1 MKLST
6 ITTLAISALM
16 VGFGQAE
23 AQELLPYQN
32 TELSAEERAEDLV
45 SRLSLEQ
52 KVTLMQN
59 DSKAIPE
66 YGIQTYNW
74 WNEALHGAAR
84 SGLAT
89 VFPQAIGMAASF
101 DPDLV
106 RQVFEVA
113 SLEQRIKYIQARK
126 KGLVKRYSG
135 LTVWT
140 PNINIFRDPRW
151 GRGQETYGEDPFLTR
166 QMGYSVVMG
175 LQGENNEKVYEK
187 VPRGTWHK
195 YDRLH
200 ACLKHYAVH
209 SGPEYER
216 HKFNAAN
223 ISQRDLAETYLYAFE
238 NIIKTTD
245 VREVM
250 CAYNAY
256 EGKPCCGSDQL
267 LTQILRNE
275 WGYKGLV
282 VSDCGAINDFY
293 SPRYE
298 NHQIFPGDA
307 ALSSANAVLS
317 GTDVECGNAYR
328 SLPEAVR
335 RGAIREEDID
345 VSVRRLLIDRFRLGE
360 MDPDSLVSWNYIPEE
375 LLANEESNKLALKIA
390 RESMVLLKNSDHVLP
405 LEGKKVALIGANAA
419 DSLVLWGNYYGQPRH
434 SISVLEAMNNRLG
447 ADQVIYR
454 RGSNLVGDDQFES
467 RFAQC
472 TGENGNR
479 GFTVRYWNNMNREG
493 EPAVVQELTS
503 PWNLCTG
510 GATVFAPGVN
520 LRDFSA
526 QYVTTFHATAD
537 QELLLDGFINGQGEY
552 LVNGDTITKFRTGHG
567 PRPFKGSVKVEAGKD
582 YNIVINW
589 KYMGDD
595 AQINFDLGVMGK
607 LDLDRLVEE
616 TAEADVY
623 VYVGGISPSLEGEQM
638 KVPYEGFKGG
648 DRTSI
653 QLPRVQRQTLQRLHE
668 TGKPVVLVCMSGS
681 AIGLEPELQS
691 CDAILQAWYGGQ
703 QGGQAVVDVL
713 TGDYNPSG
721 RLPITF
727 YRDVEQLPDFVN
739 YDMAGHTYRY
749 FKGEPVFA
757 FGEGLSYSTFRYGD
771 ARFRTITH
779 SRARELWT
787 EDGHKASNPMN
798 HRITEAITRDYLVVV
813 PVTNTSNRDG
823 EEVVQ
828 VYLRRNDDT
837 QGPLRALRGFK
848 RVAIKAGETV
858 NVEIP
863 ITDIRTYNPETCQ
876 MEQVPGNYTIYYGS
890 SSRLSALNTINVS
903 LEFKQINNSQQGATK

>member
-1 MKLST
+1 MNIKK
-6 ITTLAISALM
+6 IATLALTTIIA
-16 VGFGQAE
+16 GFGTAE
-23 AQELLPYQN
+23 AQALLPYQN
-32 TELSAEERAEDLV
+32 HELSAEERADDLLG
-45 SRLSLEQ
+45 RLSLQQ

-59 DSKAIPE
+59 ESQAIPE
-66 YGIQTYNW
+66 FGIQTYNW

-101 DPDLV
+101 DPDLL

-126 KGLVKRYSG
+126 KGPVKRYSG

-151 GRGQETYGEDPFLTR
+151 GRGQETYGEDPYLTR

-175 LQGENNEKVYEK
+175 LQGEDSEKVYEK
-187 VPRGTWHK
+187 APKGQWHK

-216 HKFNAAN
+216 HKFNAAD

-250 CAYNAY
+250 CAYNAF

-317 GTDVECGNAYR
+317 GTDVECGSAYR
-328 SLPEAVR
+328 ALPEAVE
-335 RGAIREEDID
+335 RGAIKESDID

-375 LLANEESNKLALKIA
+375 LLANETSNQLALQMA
-390 RESMVLLKNSDHVLP
+390 RKSMVLLKNTGNLLP
-405 LEGKKVALIGANAA
+405 LQGKKVALIGANAA

-434 SISVLEAMNNRLG
+434 SVTVLEALTRKLG

-454 RGSNLVGDDQFES
+454 RGSNLVSYDQFES
-467 RFAQC
+467 RFSQC
-472 TGENGNR
+472 TGLNGQH
-479 GFTVRYWNNMNREG
+479 GFTVSYWNNMNREG
-493 EPAVVQELTS
+493 DPVVQQDLTS

-510 GATVFAPGVN
+510 GATVFAPGVE
-520 LRDFSA
+520 LRNFSA
-526 QYVTTFHATAD
+526 QYVTTFHATDD
-537 QELLLDGFINGQGEY
+537 QELVLDGFINGEGQY
-552 LVNGDTITKFRTGHG
+552 IVNGDTITKFRTGHG
-567 PRPFKGSVKVEAGKD
+567 PRPFKGTLAVKAGQD
-582 YNIVINW
+582 YHIQINW
-589 KYMGDD
+589 KYTSDD
-595 AQINFDLGVMGK
+595 AQINFDLGVIGK
-607 LDLDRLVEE
+607 LDLDRLVDE
-616 TAEADVY
+616 TADADVY
-623 VYVGGISPSLEGEQM
+623 VYVGGISPSLEGEEM

-653 QLPRVQRQTLQRLHE
+653 QLPRVQRETLQRLHQ
-668 TGKPVVLVCMSGS
+668 TGKPVVFVCMSGS
-681 AIGLEPELQS
+681 AIGLEPETTS

-703 QGGQAVVDVL
+703 QGGQAVADVL
-713 TGDYNPSG
+713 TGEYNPSG

-727 YRDVEQLPDFVN
+727 YRSENDLPDFGN
-739 YDMAGHTYRY
+739 YDMKGHTYRY
-749 FKGEPVFA
+749 YEGDPLFA
-757 FGEGLSYSTFRYGD
+757 FGEGLSYSKFQYGEG
-771 ARFRTITH
+771 RFRIITH
-779 SRARELWT
+779 THETKMVKGKSR
-787 EDGHKASNPMN
+787 KQMK
-798 HRITEAITRDYLVVV
+798 EAQQLTTYSQEYKLFV
-813 PVTNTSNRDG
+813 PLTNTSDRDG

-828 VYLRRNDDT
+828 VYIKRNDDT

-848 RVAIKAGETV
+848 RVAVKAGETL
-858 NVEIP
+858 NVEVP
-863 ITDIRTYNPETCQ
+863 ITDLRTYNPETCKL
-876 MEQVPGNYTIYYGS
+876 EVLPGTYTIYYGS
-890 SSRLSALNTINVS
+890 SSRLSDLHE
-903 LEFKQINNSQQGATK
+903 LEVTLK